1 MSKEDLK
8 IPTGYKGSTAEMQ
21 EADNWLAQ
29 HPEMAND
36 ARASSNELI
45 ISGQKKDAY
54 LQNAS
59 VKGRKS
65 VDLVSNLKVALKS
78 GAKGLA
84 KKGSGP
90 FSSLINPPKLSPPS
104 HQKQIIRDYAID
116 PERATYDSKTNRFYP
131 KNKKDNNI
139 DLQRINLDLWGRN
152 KKGSQG
158 LIQSEEGIPIEFGH
172 GTPYTIGETLDPF
185 YTSNRSEFQGVYAST
200 KKSEYTKYMKGQ
212 DNKFTK
218 DSHVKKLFVRLYNPL
233 RLTSPD
239 GEMGMHS
246 FSMND
251 KDIEIVSNALTN
263 LRIKAQKLDP
273 TNNEHNALISE
284 LKYDAKYFSKPV
296 EIESY
301 LESIGS
307 DLTITQFFQSL
318 GYDGVLQQ
326 DIPHGEDEF
335 VEAIIFNKGN
345 VKSSTDNSGIFDET
359 DNLHTKTK
367 KRRKKDLE
375 IVA

>member
-1 MSKEDLK
+1 
-8 IPTGYKGSTAEMQ
+8 
-21 EADNWLAQ
+21 
-29 HPEMAND
+29 
-36 ARASSNELI
+36 
-45 ISGQKKDAY
+45 
-54 LQNAS
+54 
-59 VKGRKS
+59 
-65 VDLVSNLKVALKS
+65 
-78 GAKGLA
+78 
-84 KKGSGP
+84 
-90 FSSLINPPKLSPPS
+90 
-104 HQKQIIRDYAID
+104 
-116 PERATYDSKTNRFYP
+116 
-131 KNKKDNNI
+131 
-139 DLQRINLDLWGRN
+139 
-152 KKGSQG
+152 
-158 LIQSEEGIPIEFGH
+158 
-172 GTPYTIGETLDPF
+172 
-185 YTSNRSEFQGVYAST
+185 
-200 KKSEYTKYMKGQ
+200 
-212 DNKFTK
+212 
-218 DSHVKKLFVRLYNPL
+218 
-233 RLTSPD
+233 
-239 GEMGMHS
+239 
-246 FSMND
+246 MND

-273 TNNEHNALISE
+273 TNNVHNALISE